1 MSFSAPTAQKKKKG
15 GAGTLQQRAGPWVTV
30 LRLVSTL
37 ERDPPTYLEEPW
49 CMRSS
54 RSTEAPIG
62 NVHIDICIVSPVE
75 DVEQFKPELE
85 VDAFRDRCVFVEVC
99 IRLKE
104 VRSTELH
111 GFFVTFRSE
120 GRGSEVCL
128 WNRPRSEEHTSE

>member
-1 MSFSAPTAQKKKKG
+1 
-15 GAGTLQQRAGPWVTV
+15 
-30 LRLVSTL
+30 
-37 ERDPPTYLEEPW
+37 
-49 CMRSS
+49 MRSS

-62 NVHIDICIVSPVE
+62 NVRIDICIVSPVE

-128 WNRPRSEEHTSE
+128 WNRPSQPGLVICRLLISAGIRIVEVVTVSGKVAALRAIPNGRICR